1 MARAQ
6 IAVAV
11 ACLALGGGMGGS
23 VAADDSKT
31 TGSPHVQNLPSPAGP
46 GSMSPHLAL
55 TPSGNVVM
63 SWLEPTAEKTHALR
77 FATLDGDQWSPTRRV
92 AESAGWFVNWAD
104 FPSVTPITA
113 QDWVAHRLVMQPG
126 GTYSYDLALATSR
139 DGGVTW
145 GTPFT
150 PHTDGTRTEH
160 GFATLFPWGDGFGAV
175 WLDGR
180 NTQQDTGKGKR
191 EEGVGGMTVRFARIG
206 FDGKT
211 RESGE
216 IDRLACDCCAT
227 DVAMATAGPVVTYR
241 DRTLDEIRDIAV
253 SRYADGRWQPPVIV
267 AKDGWQIAGCPVNGS
282 TIAARGQRVAVAWY
296 TAPNRQARVQ
306 LAWST
311 DGGRSFA
318 KPVLVEAGAVSGRTD
333 VVLLADDSALV
344 TWTGKSAS
352 GDGQLRQRRIPVAGA
367 PGPVEVIAEG
377 DVSRS
382 AGFPQVINGRDRLV
396 YAWTRPGEPS
406 QVLTAWAPL
415 PKP

>member
-1 MARAQ
+1 MKPAQ
-6 IAVAV
+6 IVVAV
-11 ACLALGGGMGGS
+11 LCLALGGGVPGS
-23 VAADDSKT
+23 VAADT
-31 TGSPHVQNLPSPAGP
+31 RATGSSRVQSIPTPAGP

-55 TPSGNVVM
+55 THSGSVVM
-63 SWLEPTAEKTHALR
+63 SWLEPTGAKTYALK
-77 FATLDGDQWSPTRRV
+77 FATLDGGQWSPTRKV

-113 QDWVAHRLVMQPG
+113 RDWVAHRLVMQPG
-126 GTYSYDLALATSR
+126 GTYSYDLALAVSR
-139 DGGVTW
+139 DSGLTW

-191 EEGVGGMTVRFARIG
+191 EEGVGGMTVRFARLG
-206 FDGKT
+206 FDGRT

-227 DVAMATAGPVVTYR
+227 DVALAAAGPVVTYR
-241 DRTLDEIRDIAV
+241 DRTPDEIRDIAV
-253 SRYADGRWQPPVIV
+253 SRYADGRWQAPVIV
-267 AKDGWQIAGCPVNGS
+267 ANDGWQIAGCPVNGS

-318 KPVLVEAGAVSGRTD
+318 QPVLVEAGTVSGRVD
-333 VVLLADDSALV
+333 VTLLADDAALV
-344 TWTGKSAS
+344 TWTGRSAS
-352 GDGQLRQRRIPVAGA
+352 GDGQLRQRRIPATGG
-367 PGPVEVIAEG
+367 PGPVQVIAEG

-382 AGFPQVINGRDRLV
+382 AGFPQMINGRDRLV

-415 PKP
+415 PEP

>member
-1 MARAQ
+1 MKRVQ
-6 IAVAV
+6 IVV
-11 ACLALGGGMGGS
+11 TVLCLALGGGASGN
-23 VAADDSKT
+23 VAADT
-31 TGSPHVQNLPSPAGP
+31 RATGSSRVQSIPTPAGP

-55 TPSGNVVM
+55 TPSGGVVM
-63 SWLEPTAEKTHALR
+63 SWLEPTGAKTYALK
-77 FATLDGDQWSPTRRV
+77 FATLDGDQWSPTRKV
-92 AESAGWFVNWAD
+92 AESGGWFVNWAD
-104 FPSVTPITA
+104 FPSVTPVTA
-113 QDWVAHRLVMQPG
+113 RDWVAHRLVMQPG
-126 GTYSYDLALATSR
+126 GTYSYDLALAVSR
-139 DGGVTW
+139 DSGLTW

-191 EEGVGGMTVRFARIG
+191 EEGVGGMTVRFARLG
-206 FDGKT
+206 FDGRT

-216 IDRLACDCCAT
+216 IDSLACDCCAT
-227 DVAMATAGPVVTYR
+227 DVALATAGPVVTYR
-241 DRTLDEIRDIAV
+241 DRTPDEIRDIAV

-267 AKDGWQIAGCPVNGS
+267 ASDGWQIAGCPVNGS

-318 KPVLVEAGAVSGRTD
+318 PPVLVEAGTVSGRVD
-333 VVLLADDSALV
+333 VTLLADDAALV
-344 TWTGKSAS
+344 TWTGRSAS
-352 GDGQLRQRRIPVAGA
+352 GDGQLRQRRIPATGA
-367 PGPVEVIAEG
+367 PGPVQVIAEG

-382 AGFPQVINGRDRLV
+382 AGFPQMINGRDRLV

-415 PKP
+415 PEP